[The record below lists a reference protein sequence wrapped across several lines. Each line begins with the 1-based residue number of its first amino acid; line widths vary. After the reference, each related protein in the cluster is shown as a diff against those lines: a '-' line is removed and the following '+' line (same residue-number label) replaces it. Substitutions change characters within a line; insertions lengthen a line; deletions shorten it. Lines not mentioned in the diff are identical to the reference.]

1 MLHQRR
7 AEKRHR
13 QRAIPRAVQTAAHR
27 VGQPD
32 RHHFAQIAAADLI
45 QRQLVHATR
54 QAVILTVDHAENRI
68 EENYEKIND

>member
-27 VGQPD
+27 VGQSD
-32 RHHFAQIAAADLI
+32 RHHFAQIAAADLL
-45 QRQLVHATR
+45 QQPRVHVVH
-54 QAVILTVDHAENRI
+54 QVVILTVDYAENRS
-68 EENYEKIND
+68 E